1 MTDARLRIHLAVTQ
15 VVMDRLER
23 VKAMTEA
30 ESTTEV
36 IRRALACYEEL
47 ATVFCAGGRIVLHP
61 KDGEPRELAPTWPT
75 KEPV

>member
-1 MTDARLRIHLAVTQ
+1 MTDSRVRIHLAVTQ
-15 VVMDRLER
+15 AVMDRLER

-61 KDGEPRELAPTWPT
+61 KGGEPRELAPTWPT
-75 KEPV
+75 REPV